1 MWKPVKTTLCVTL
14 WSSAAVIQPQ
24 RPFAGTFVD
33 AAIGACQPDAVYI
46 RKRLPLGHLH
56 PRWIP
61 PRITM

>member
-33 AAIGACQPDAVYI
+33 AAIGA
-46 RKRLPLGHLH
+46 
-56 PRWIP
+56 PRRMP
-61 PRITM
+61 CTSENGFP